1 MVLDDTRGPNDA
13 QAPKVPPNPL
23 DSDPAARRRVDEA
36 FDAAL
41 AGYEAPGGT
50 EGQWRLWVKV
60 RDAVAPDHPARYPED
75 QVMYH
80 YNCLDGEERAKI
92 RSRGFAPAEAE

>member
-1 MVLDDTRGPNDA
+1 M
-13 QAPKVPPNPL
+13 
-23 DSDPAARRRVDEA
+23 
-36 FDAAL
+36 
-41 AGYEAPGGT
+41 
-50 EGQWRLWVKV
+50 GQWRLWVKV

-92 RSRGFAPAEAE
+92 RSRGFAPAESE

>member
-1 MVLDDTRGPNDA
+1 M
-13 QAPKVPPNPL
+13 
-23 DSDPAARRRVDEA
+23 
-36 FDAAL
+36 
-41 AGYEAPGGT
+41 
-50 EGQWRLWVKV
+50 GQWRLWVKV

-92 RSRGFAPAEAE
+92 RSRYGGSRRRRLRRSKQLSLVLLYNIYLLYTLSYIYATRAVLRACRPIKVPG